1 MKEIVCDV
9 AVIGGGAAGMMAA
22 GVAADKLSERTG
34 RDKATVVLIEKNR
47 GLGEKLLITG
57 GGRCNV
63 TNANPDEKSLL
74 SKFKDARKY
83 LHSAFARH
91 SVEDSLKFFHSKGV
105 RTKVE
110 AEYRVFPVT
119 DRAKT
124 IWDALVGY
132 LATQK
137 VEVVS
142 NSPVARILATDGR
155 IERITMLNGTH
166 VRAQTYILATG
177 GLSHPETGSTGDGF
191 TWLSELGHTVR
202 TEGAALVPISLR
214 DSWTKQLAGV
224 ALTDARVTVFQNGA
238 KQAFQQGKMLF
249 THVGVSGPA
258 ILNLSSEIGE
268 LLKYGDVKLEIDFF
282 PALSEEKVG
291 NLMLD
296 LVGRFPNKVIRNALP
311 EIVPS
316 AVAGVL
322 LELVKI
328 APDTACHS
336 LPRESRIALAR
347 LLKHMPATVKGL
359 LGLTKAVVA
368 SGGVSLKEVDFRT
381 MRSNKIANLY
391 IVGDLLDV
399 YRPSGGYSLQLCWT
413 TAAIAGESAA
423 AAIK

>member
-1 MKEIVCDV
+1 
-9 AVIGGGAAGMMAA
+9 
-22 GVAADKLSERTG
+22 
-34 RDKATVVLIEKNR
+34 
-47 GLGEKLLITG
+47 
-57 GGRCNV
+57 
-63 TNANPDEKSLL
+63 
-74 SKFKDARKY
+74 
-83 LHSAFARH
+83 
-91 SVEDSLKFFHSKGV
+91 
-105 RTKVE
+105 
-110 AEYRVFPVT
+110 
-119 DRAKT
+119 
-124 IWDALVGY
+124 
-132 LATQK
+132 
-137 VEVVS
+137 
-142 NSPVARILATDGR
+142 
-155 IERITMLNGTH
+155 
-166 VRAQTYILATG
+166 
-177 GLSHPETGSTGDGF
+177 
-191 TWLSELGHTVR
+191 
-202 TEGAALVPISLR
+202 
-214 DSWTKQLAGV
+214 
-224 ALTDARVTVFQNGA
+224 
-238 KQAFQQGKMLF
+238 
-249 THVGVSGPA
+249 
-258 ILNLSSEIGE
+258 
-268 LLKYGDVKLEIDFF
+268 
-282 PALSEEKVG
+282 
-291 NLMLD
+291 MLD